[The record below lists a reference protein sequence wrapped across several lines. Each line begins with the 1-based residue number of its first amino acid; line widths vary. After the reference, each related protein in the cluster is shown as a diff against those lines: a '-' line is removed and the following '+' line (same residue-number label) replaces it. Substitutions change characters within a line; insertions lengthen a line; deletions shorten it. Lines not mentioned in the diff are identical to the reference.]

1 MALNKRKRKGTVDAN
16 GKVADVY
23 VITSMIISSYNDGTG
38 CEPMFVTMYFL
49 ARREDGE
56 YYELFSGKKIE
67 KDNRPKDGFLVQNFD
82 TPYVKKA
89 EPLKVY
95 LKHPN
100 KSTIDIQCLF
110 DFITNMNVLNTLG
123 AFEETED

>member
-1 MALNKRKRKGTVDAN
+1 MAFKKRKRKGTVDAN
-16 GKVADVY
+16 VKVADVY

-38 CEPMFVTMYFL
+38 CGHMFVTMYFL

-82 TPYVKKA
+82 TP
-89 EPLKVY
+89 
-95 LKHPN
+95 